1 MSGGEEMKI
10 KEYRTIKGYTQRE
23 IAELLGIKQNTYSD
37 KERGKTKFSI
47 DEIKLIKEL
56 LNVTYDEL
64 LSQGG
69 IK

>member
-1 MSGGEEMKI
+1 MLGGEEMKI
-10 KEYRTIKGYTQRE
+10 KEYRMIKGYTQRE

-37 KERGKTKFSI
+37 KERGKTKFTI

-64 LSQGG
+64 LS
-69 IK
+69 